1 MFVGDTRQALIR
13 VLLRIA
19 DILLLPLT
27 FLGGVWL
34 GIARRYGIEKL
45 PLTRFTL
52 FRIGVFPIRDHYYE
66 PQFKFAPKSF
76 CDTHERTLPGID
88 LNVAGQLELLSRF
101 QFQDELLR
109 FPVWQTKEHEF
120 SYQNSMFGAGDA
132 EYLYS
137 FVRLIKPR
145 RVIEI
150 GCGFST
156 VMIRNAVNQNQNEEP
171 TYECSHTCIE
181 PYENP
186 WLEQVGVKLVR
197 QRLEELPW
205 TGFESLEQND
215 ILFIDSSHMIRSG
228 GDVLYEILEILP
240 RLKSGV
246 YVHIHDI
253 FTPFD
258 YPDQW
263 VRKEVRF
270 WNEQYLVEAFLTGN
284 SGYAIVG
291 ALYFL
296 SRRFPE
302 KLVDKFPTLASVIQQ
317 KKPGSLW
324 IIKRQ

>member
-1 MFVGDTRQALIR
+1 MSIGYIREVLIWI
-13 VLLRIA
+13 LLRIA

-27 FLGGVWL
+27 FLGGIWL
-34 GIARRYGIEKL
+34 GVARRYGIEKL
-45 PLTRFTL
+45 PLTRCTL

-66 PQFKFAPKSF
+66 PKFKFGPTSIYDAS
-76 CDTHERTLPGID
+76 ERTLPGID

-101 QFQDELLR
+101 RFQDELIC
-109 FPVWQTKEHEF
+109 FPMRPTTKNEF
-120 SYQNSMFGAGDA
+120 YYQNSMFEVGDS

-137 FVRLIKPR
+137 LIRLIKPR
-145 RVIEI
+145 RVVEI
-150 GCGFST
+150 GGGYST
-156 VMIRNAVNQNQNEEP
+156 LMILAAVTKNQSEEP
-171 TYECSHTCIE
+171 DHKCSHTCIE

-186 WLEQVGVKLVR
+186 WLEQVGVTLRR
-197 QRLEELPW
+197 QRLEDSPW
-205 TGFESLEQND
+205 TNFESLERND
-215 ILFIDSSHMIRSG
+215 ILFIDSSHMIRPD
-228 GDVLYEILEILP
+228 GDVLQEILEILP

-270 WNEQYLVEAFLTGN
+270 WNEQYLVEAFL
-284 SGYAIVG
+284 SGSCEYSLIG

-302 KLVDKFPTLASVIQQ
+302 KVMEKLPILAAEIQQ
-317 KKPGSLW
+317 KKPASFW
-324 IIKRQ
+324 IVKR